1 MNQTGN
7 GRNSTMTANPSA
19 SAPSPT
25 SAGSSSSSALRVDGL
40 DFARSLAFL
49 GMVFVNF
56 RTSIVP
62 KGSDVGWLAWI
73 NERIDGRAAATF
85 VTLAGVGISLMSRRA
100 RLSGDAA
107 LIKSVQTT
115 LWRRAAFLFVIG
127 LVYWPLWPADI
138 LHYYGV
144 YLAIGAY
151 LMTAGDRTLLTLAGS
166 LVLVFALLVV
176 GGADYSQGWHWDTL
190 SYTGFWTP
198 SGFLRNLIYN
208 GFHPVVPWLAFL
220 LFGMWLGRRDLLD
233 SRLQARF
240 IAISL
245 PIIAVVELSS
255 RWLIR
260 KTTPKLGLEDATS
273 VFGTAPMPPM
283 PLYMVAASATAVVVI
298 CLCAA
303 IAKKAAGARWIQPFL
318 ATGQLAMT
326 LYVAHVVFGIVPLE
340 ISGVLDGRRN
350 VLTSTV
356 CGITFCVAAV
366 LFAWAWRRK
375 FSRGPLELLMR
386 KLTATSDKASAS
398 QAPVT

>member
-1 MNQTGN
+1 MAESAPA
-7 GRNSTMTANPSA
+7 ST
-19 SAPSPT
+19 PSPT
-25 SAGSSSSSALRVDGL
+25 PAGTPSSSTALRVDGL

-56 RTSIVP
+56 RTAIVP

-107 LIKSVQTT
+107 MLSSVRTT
-115 LWRRAAFLFVIG
+115 LWRRAGFLFLIG

-144 YLAIGAY
+144 YLAMGAV
-151 LMTAGDRTLLTLAGS
+151 LITASDRTLLVLSGS
-166 LVLVFALLVV
+166 LVLAFAVLLI
-176 GGADYSQGWHWDTL
+176 GGVDYSRGWHWDTL
-190 SYTGFWTP
+190 SYDGFWTP
-198 SGFLRNLIYN
+198 SGFLRNLLYN
-208 GFHPVVPWLAFL
+208 GFHPIIPWLAFL

-233 SRLQARF
+233 AQVQSRF
-240 IAISL
+240 IAVSL
-245 PIIAVVELSS
+245 PIIVIAELSS

-260 KTTPKLGLEDATS
+260 KATPKLNLEDATS

-283 PLYMVAASATAVVVI
+283 PLYMIAASATAVVVI
-298 CLCAA
+298 CVCAA
-303 IAKKAAGARWIQPFL
+303 IAKKAAGSRWIQPFL

-340 ISGVLDGRRN
+340 MSGVLNGRRN

-356 CGITFCVAAV
+356 CGLAFCIAAV
-366 LFAWAWRRK
+366 LFSWAWRRK
-375 FSRGPLELLMR
+375 YPRGPLELLMR
-386 KLTATSDKASAS
+386 KLTATSDTPPAPTSA
-398 QAPVT
+398 P